1 VAGEDHGD
9 WYRDFFHGLALE
21 LWRKAVTPEQTRRE
35 ADFLVAALAPDGT
48 RPLLD
53 VPCGNGR
60 HALEL
65 AARGLRV
72 VGVDL
77 AEEFIAEA
85 KTQAGTLPVEL
96 VQGDM
101 RQLPA
106 GPFGGAY
113 CLGNSFG
120 YLPHEGTQEFLAA
133 VARVLLPGARFVLHS
148 GTVAECLLPSLV
160 ERREMQVQDVHMLSV
175 NRYDAA
181 ASVLENE
188 YTFTRGLEKQTGV
201 ARYHIYTAAELG
213 RMVTATGLHVEAWY
227 GSFERAP
234 FDLAAPMLLLVAAKP
249 AA

>member
-1 VAGEDHGD
+1 MAGNHDEH

-21 LWRKAVTPEQTRRE
+21 LWRKAVTPEQTRLE
-35 ADFLVAALAPDGT
+35 CDFLAGELGPD
-48 RPLLD
+48 RAQPLLD

-65 AARGLRV
+65 AARGWRV
-72 VGVDL
+72 TGVDL
-77 AEEFIAEA
+77 AAEFIVEA
-85 KTQAGTLPVEL
+85 KARAGTLPVDF
-96 VQGDM
+96 VHGDM

-106 GPFGGAY
+106 GGFGGAY

-120 YLPHEGTQEFLAA
+120 YLPHEGTQDFLAA
-133 VARVLLPGARFVLHS
+133 VARALVPGGRFVLHS
-148 GTVAECLLPSLV
+148 GTVAECLLPTLV

-188 YTFTRGLEKQTGV
+188 YTFTRGHDKQSGV

-213 RMVTATGLHVEAWY
+213 RLVTAAGLRVEAWY
-227 GSFERAP
+227 GSFARAP
-234 FDLAAPMLLLVAAKP
+234 FRLAAPMLLLVAVRS
-249 AA
+249 